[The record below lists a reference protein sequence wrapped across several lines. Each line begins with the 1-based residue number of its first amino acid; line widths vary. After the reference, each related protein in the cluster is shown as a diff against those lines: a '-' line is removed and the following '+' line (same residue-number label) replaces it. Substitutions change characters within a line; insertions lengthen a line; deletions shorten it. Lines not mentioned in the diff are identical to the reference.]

1 MESTFLKADEER
13 KAVMSGEGIHSPA
26 GQSHLP
32 DLGSSG
38 LARRKELWKTKNRK
52 CMKTWNAA

>member
-1 MESTFLKADEER
+1 
-13 KAVMSGEGIHSPA
+13 MSGEGIHSPA
-26 GQSHLP
+26 GQSQLP
-32 DLGSSG
+32 ELGSSG